1 MYQLGQ
7 ILVTTVTKVDKE
19 YQVSNLL
26 TMRNNDR
33 TRVNNQF
40 CNAWVWFA
48 LPQALLD
55 SVSARQ
61 GEEATMETLH
71 GVTQKQGSIKVDLC
85 NKSLVLNFH
94 NTEGVQREI
103 ARMNSL
109 GLPHQGDWLSV
120 VPCPALGL
128 HLRGPEFI
136 SCQSRQLEAGKRWLG
151 HCHKEKSNGHQIKA
165 HRGNGLQTLHGWQS
179 LLFAMAMM
187 TKGICQRN
195 SNHCFLPR
203 PGLDYRK

>member
-61 GEEATMETLH
+61 GEEATMETR
-71 GVTQKQGSIKVDLC
+71 VSQKNQNSKFWYATNPTG
-85 NKSLVLNFH
+85 FH
-94 NTEGVQREI
+94 RLDEPPEKI
-103 ARMNSL
+103 S
-109 GLPHQGDWLSV
+109 
-120 VPCPALGL
+120 AL
-128 HLRGPEFI
+128 
-136 SCQSRQLEAGKRWLG
+136 
-151 HCHKEKSNGHQIKA
+151 
-165 HRGNGLQTLHGWQS
+165 
-179 LLFAMAMM
+179 
-187 TKGICQRN
+187 
-195 SNHCFLPR
+195 
-203 PGLDYRK
+203 